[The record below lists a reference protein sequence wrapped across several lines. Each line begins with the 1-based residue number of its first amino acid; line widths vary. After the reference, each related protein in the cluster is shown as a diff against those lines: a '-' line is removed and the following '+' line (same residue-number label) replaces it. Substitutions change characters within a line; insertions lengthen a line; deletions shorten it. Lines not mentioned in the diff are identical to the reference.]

1 MRLVAIGSAAESE
14 EFVSAHGDFLE
25 LLREHGYEPFQHAAI
40 MQSHHRGETQ
50 VEGTTIAHG
59 TTVIAVKFKD
69 GVLNIADRRAM
80 ASNTILYEEAEKIM
94 ELDDYTLIAIA
105 GSYARAVEAVRL
117 LRHSFK
123 YYARSQLQ
131 ELSLEGK
138 LNEVSRVLMRTLPEL
153 MQGIGGFLPI
163 VSTYDLRKDEGRI
176 FFYDALGARFE
187 SREYGAVGSGAER
200 IRGALDYIV
209 RRRRPFHEMEL
220 EEALQ
225 ETMLLLDIASGID
238 PATGGVDRALP
249 LAKTITKE
257 GITTIPDE
265 VLKEL
270 RGKLPK
276 L

>member
-1 MRLVAIGSAAESE
+1 MRLAAIDSAAGSE
-14 EFVSAHGDFLE
+14 ELVSAHGDFLE
-25 LLREHGYEPFQHAAI
+25 LLKEYGYEPFQHAAI
-40 MQSHHRGETQ
+40 MQSHHHSGTQ

-59 TTVIAVKFKD
+59 TTVIAVKFRD

-209 RRRRPFHEMEL
+209 RRRCPFHEMEL

-257 GITTIPDE
+257 GIATIPDE

-270 RGKLPK
+270 RGTLPK
-276 L
+276 F

>member
-1 MRLVAIGSAAESE
+1 MRLAATDSAAGSE
-14 EFVSAHGDFLE
+14 ELVNACGDFLK
-25 LLREHGYEPFQHAAI
+25 LLMEYGYEPFQHAAI
-40 MQSHHRGETQ
+40 MQSHHHSEAQ
-50 VEGTTIAHG
+50 VAGATIAHG

-138 LNEVSRVLMRTLPEL
+138 LNEVSRVLMRTIPEL

-163 VSTYDLRKDEGRI
+163 VSTYDLKRDEGRI

-209 RRRRPFHEMEL
+209 RRRHPFHEMEL

-249 LAKTITKE
+249 LAKTITRE

-265 VLKEL
+265 MLKEL
-270 RGKLPK
+270 RKTLRP
-276 L
+276 

>member
-1 MRLVAIGSAAESE
+1 MNVR
-14 EFVSAHGDFLE
+14 GDFLE
-25 LLREHGYEPFQHAAI
+25 LLRAYGYEPLRHAAI
-40 MQSHHRGETQ
+40 IQSHRHYDTQ
-50 VEGTTIAHG
+50 PEGTMVAHG
-59 TTVIAVKFKD
+59 TTVIAVKFSG
-69 GVLNIADRRAM
+69 GVLNVADRRAM

-94 ELDDYTLIAIA
+94 ALDDYTLIAIA
-105 GSYARAVEAVRL
+105 GSYARAIEAVRL

-138 LNEVSRVLMRTLPEL
+138 LNEVSRVLMSALPEL

-163 VSTYDLRKDEGRI
+163 VSTYDLKRGEGRI

-209 RRRRPFHEMEL
+209 RKRCPFHKMEL

-257 GITTIPDE
+257 GIATIPNE
-265 VLKEL
+265 TLEEL
-270 RGKLPK
+270 RKSLRPQH
-276 L
+276 